1 MTSDVITSI
10 NNLGKLEVVIDR
22 NGSSDFY
29 GFDYAMLSDRV
40 GDETFDV
47 PEPSTLAI
55 FALGMIG
62 LASRRFKKQ
71 S

>member
-1 MTSDVITSI
+1 MEGVNSI
-10 NNLGKLEVVIDR
+10 HSRNLSGF
-22 NGSSDFY
+22 SS
-29 GFDYAMLSDRV
+29 FDNLNVSK
-40 GDETFDV
+40 V
-47 PEPSTLAI
+47 PEPSTLTI

>member
-1 MTSDVITSI
+1 LARIKLFCVTGI
-10 NNLGKLEVVIDR
+10 NSTGFTIRQTRNDANVVWSFNHI
-22 NGSSDFY
+22 GY
-29 GFDYAMLSDRV
+29 QAT
-40 GDETFDV
+40 EV
-47 PEPSTLAI
+47 PEPSILAILAI